1 MSDKKKVTTSIDL
14 NKDKVNEE
22 KNQEFNF
29 FQKHLTI
36 WVAFC
41 IIVGTLI
48 RKFGFK

>member
-1 MSDKKKVTTSIDL
+1 MSDKKKATTSIDL
-14 NKDKVNEE
+14 NKDKVDEE
-22 KNQEFNF
+22 KSQEFDF

-48 RKFGFK
+48 RKFSFK

>member
-1 MSDKKKVTTSIDL
+1 MSDKKKSTKSIDL
-14 NKDKVNEE
+14 NKDEADKD
-22 KNQEFNF
+22 KSQEFDF

-48 RKFGFK
+48 RKFSAK

>member
-14 NKDKVNEE
+14 NKNKVDKE

-29 FQKHLTI
+29 FQKNLTI

-48 RKFGFK
+48 RKFSFK